1 MSKEAGGI
9 NSDPSND
16 LDEARKALQALDY
29 DVWETEDG
37 LEAER
42 RQVGLVYRVYY
53 SKNGDLKLEKVRSKP
68 EEVREALLADHQG
81 QFVRQEEVRE
91 SFFTATGTNE
101 LLTLL
106 KAWEA

>member
-1 MSKEAGGI
+1 MSTKVALE
-9 NSDPSND
+9 
-16 LDEARKALQALDY
+16 EARKVLEALDY
-29 DVWETEDG
+29 EVWENEDG

-42 RQVGLVYRVYY
+42 RQVGLIYRVYY
-53 SKNGDLKLEKVRSKP
+53 APSGDLKLEKVRSKP
-68 EEVREALLADHQG
+68 EEVREALLADHHG

-91 SFFTATGTNE
+91 SFLTFASSNE

>member
-1 MSKEAGGI
+1 MSTKTA
-9 NSDPSND
+9 
-16 LDEARKALQALDY
+16 LDEARKALEALDY
-29 DVWETEDG
+29 EVWTNEDG

-53 SKNGDLKLEKVRSKP
+53 APSGDLKLEKVRSKP

-81 QFVRQEEVRE
+81 QFVRQEKVRE
-91 SFFTATGTNE
+91 SFFTVCKPEE
-101 LLTLL
+101 LLGLI

>member
-1 MSKEAGGI
+1 VNTAEDGKAAL
-9 NSDPSND
+9 N
-16 LDEARKALQALDY
+16 EARKILEALDY
-29 DVWETEDG
+29 EVWETEDG

-53 SKNGDLKLEKVRSKP
+53 SPNGDLKLEKVRSKP

-91 SFFTATGTNE
+91 SFFTAAEPGE

-106 KAWEA
+106 KAWEV

>member
-1 MSKEAGGI
+1 MSSKTI
-9 NSDPSND
+9 
-16 LDEARKALQALDY
+16 LDVARKALEALDY
-29 DVWETEDG
+29 EVWRSEDG

-53 SKNGDLKLEKVRSKP
+53 APSGDLKLEKVRSKP

-91 SFFTATGTNE
+91 SFFTVCEPGE
-101 LLTLL
+101 LLELL

>member
-1 MSKEAGGI
+1 MSPKTV
-9 NSDPSND
+9 
-16 LDEARKALQALDY
+16 LDDARKVLQALDY
-29 DVWETEDG
+29 EVWENEDG

-53 SKNGDLKLEKVRSKP
+53 ASSGDLKLEKVRSKP

-91 SFFTATGTNE
+91 SFFTVCKPGE
-101 LLTLL
+101 LLELL

>member
-1 MSKEAGGI
+1 VKKSGVLTSVREI
-9 NSDPSND
+9 
-16 LDEARKALQALDY
+16 LEALDY

-42 RQVGLVYRVYY
+42 RQAGLVYRVYY
-53 SKNGDLKLEKVRSKP
+53 APSGDLKLEKVRSKP
-68 EEVREALLADHQG
+68 EEVREALLAEHQG

-91 SFFTATGTNE
+91 SFFTACEPEE